1 MAMKKKP
8 QGKFAAGK
16 VEAPRKVTI
25 NGETHYLVYVTP
37 EEAKG
42 LKKAGGSGQ
51 AGPKGI
57 PAFPR
62 GSVSKDKVDKATG
75 AKSSGKSTG
84 GSNKSGGPTGGRGSE
99 KSTPAPRD
107 RDDRQPTPAPKSTPA
122 PAPRDRDDRQPTPA
136 PKSTPAPAPRNDGPS
151 AAEKAAAAA
160 KVKALADSKAEAEAK
175 AVADSKAKAIA
186 DKAKAKA
193 KAKADAEDLA
203 MAQAVLPKVGP
214 NPKMTTMPT
223 VEEKLIRS
231 IVDADIGSGVAE
243 EKIGTQATTTT
254 AVAPKPAPVVP
265 RALPTGE
272 IPFSEPT
279 KEEMDAFFA
288 RRANNGPADQLASIY
303 GPPGQVDPMYPG
315 ATPYQVGPQMAS
327 AMNQYGSRANNPQ
340 TVSEILMAQQSL
352 RSLTPPPPIQSMTK
366 IARLGTN
373 DAGLEGDET
382 QTAPVFTPNIL
393 DAQTDDDLG
402 LTSSPLAGTVVID
415 PKVVTDPKVD
425 TPKNTGVAS
434 VVTNTKVATGK
445 YKPTID
451 SKTGAVT
458 DRLGN
463 PVVTNARGYGYFDP
477 ITGLAVPPEKDEVN
491 GGGPGYGG
499 AAFASGGGAALDTNK
514 DNYISEAEIAAGKA
528 KGLALEQ
535 NAISKIGT
543 GLGVT
548 PLGSG
553 IDPTG
558 LAGFADPSFIR
569 KLGAP
574 AYVRP
579 DSSIAP
585 GQKLNKWWEADKN
598 ALGFAYG
605 TQDEIS
611 QRRADAVR
619 AAAVPS
625 GKRDSDR
632 NDNGPVAPTVPT
644 VTTPPTYTEN
654 ASSPFAPIPN
664 PNYNPADPMSLA
676 YFTNPSYEELLAYR
690 NSGTTPARPFAKGGI
705 ANLVKDGGNE
715 KTIISDAIR
724 AVEGKMSERDA
735 AISLA
740 KFVKAHGEPALRD
753 LVDKVSSG
761 EYADTRE
768 RFANGENGMVRGP
781 GNGSG
786 TDDKVP
792 ATIDGEQD
800 VLLADG
806 EMVLRKKTTDA
817 IEKAYPGLLD
827 RINAAEGDAPKVL
840 AKALDF
846 IEGRNRRG

>member
-1 MAMKKKP
+1 MATKKKP

-37 EEAKG
+37 DEAKG

-62 GSVSKDKVDKATG
+62 GSVSKDEVDKAKAKTASKPAPAKTVTNTG
-75 AKSSGKSTG
+75 S
-84 GSNKSGGPTGGRGSE
+84 RGSE
-99 KSTPAPRD
+99 KSTPAETVTNTGSRGSEKSTPAETVTNTGSRGSEKSTPAETVTNTGS
-107 RDDRQPTPAPKSTPA
+107 RGSEKSTPAETVTNTGSRGSEKKAAPKVVTPVVTPKVVTPAPK
-122 PAPRDRDDRQPTPA
+122 
-136 PKSTPAPAPRNDGPS
+136 
-151 AAEKAAAAA
+151 
-160 KVKALADSKAEAEAK
+160 
-175 AVADSKAKAIA
+175 
-186 DKAKAKA
+186 
-193 KAKADAEDLA
+193 
-203 MAQAVLPKVGP
+203 
-214 NPKMTTMPT
+214 
-223 VEEKLIRS
+223 
-231 IVDADIGSGVAE
+231 
-243 EKIGTQATTTT
+243 
-254 AVAPKPAPVVP
+254 
-265 RALPTGE
+265 
-272 IPFSEPT
+272 
-279 KEEMDAFFA
+279 
-288 RRANNGPADQLASIY
+288 
-303 GPPGQVDPMYPG
+303 
-315 ATPYQVGPQMAS
+315 
-327 AMNQYGSRANNPQ
+327 
-340 TVSEILMAQQSL
+340 
-352 RSLTPPPPIQSMTK
+352 
-366 IARLGTN
+366 
-373 DAGLEGDET
+373 
-382 QTAPVFTPNIL
+382 
-393 DAQTDDDLG
+393 
-402 LTSSPLAGTVVID
+402 VVID
-415 PKVVTDPKVD
+415 PKVVTPPVV
-425 TPKNTGVAS
+425 TPPVVTDVGVAS
-434 VVTNTKVATGK
+434 VVAPTVAPPVATGK
-445 YKPTID
+445 YQPTID
-451 SKTGAVT
+451 PKTGAVT

-463 PVVTNARGYGYFDP
+463 PVVTNAKGYGYFDP
-477 ITGLAVPPEKDEVN
+477 ITGLAVTPWTDSIN

-499 AAFASGGGAALDTNK
+499 AALGSGGGAALDTNK

-528 KGLALEQ
+528 KGLELEQ
-535 NAISKIGT
+535 NAWSKFGT
-543 GLGVT
+543 GLGIT

-558 LAGFADPSFIR
+558 IAGFADSGILGFAR

-574 AYVRP
+574 GYVRP

-585 GQKLNKWWEADKN
+585 GQELNKWWEADKN

-619 AAAVPS
+619 AAAAAAAIPE
-625 GKRDSDR
+625 RNSD

-644 VTTPPTYTEN
+644 VTTPPNYTAN
-654 ASSPFAPIPN
+654 AQQAFMPIPN
-664 PNYNPADPMSLA
+664 PDYNPADPMSLA
-676 YFTNPSYEELLAYR
+676 YLTNPSYEELLAYR
-690 NSGTTPARPFAKGGI
+690 NSGPTLGMLTGFTRQFAKGGI

>member
-1 MAMKKKP
+1 MATKKKP

-37 EEAKG
+37 DEAKG

-75 AKSSGKSTG
+75 AKSAPAKSTTKTVPNT
-84 GSNKSGGPTGGRGSE
+84 GSRQPTPAP
-99 KSTPAPRD
+99 KSTPAPAPKD

-136 PKSTPAPAPRNDGPS
+136 PKSTPAPAPRNDGPT

-160 KVKALADSKAEAEAK
+160 KVKALAD
-175 AVADSKAKAIA
+175 KAIRDQIESDRA
-186 DKAKAKA
+186 AQLARDQKQL
-193 KAKADAEDLA
+193 AEDKLNAEKSIAA
-203 MAQAVLPKVGP
+203 MARLEG
-214 NPKMTTMPT
+214 
-223 VEEKLIRS
+223 
-231 IVDADIGSGVAE
+231 
-243 EKIGTQATTTT
+243 
-254 AVAPKPAPVVP
+254 KPV
-265 RALPTGE
+265 
-272 IPFSEPT
+272 
-279 KEEMDAFFA
+279 
-288 RRANNGPADQLASIY
+288 Y
-303 GPPGQVDPMYPG
+303 
-315 ATPYQVGPQMAS
+315 
-327 AMNQYGSRANNPQ
+327 
-340 TVSEILMAQQSL
+340 
-352 RSLTPPPPIQSMTK
+352 
-366 IARLGTN
+366 
-373 DAGLEGDET
+373 AGLDTRTDET
-382 QTAPVFTPNIL
+382 PTAPVFTPNIM

-402 LTSSPLAGTVVID
+402 LTSSPLAGTAATTATTATAATPVTPVAPGVTASGVASVVN
-415 PKVVTDPKVD
+415 PPVVTDPKV
-425 TPKNTGVAS
+425 
-434 VVTNTKVATGK
+434 ATGN

-451 SKTGAVT
+451 PKTGAVT

-463 PVVTNARGYGYFDP
+463 PVVTNAKGYGYFDP
-477 ITGLAVPPEKDEVN
+477 ITGLAVTPWTDSIN

-499 AAFASGGGAALDTNK
+499 AALGSGGGAALDTNK

-528 KGLALEQ
+528 KGLELEQ
-535 NAISKIGT
+535 NGWSKFGT
-543 GLGVT
+543 GLGIT

-558 LAGFADPSFIR
+558 IAGFADSGILGFAR

-574 AYVRP
+574 GYVRP

-585 GQKLNKWWEADKN
+585 GQELNKWWEADKN

-619 AAAVPS
+619 AAAVPE
-625 GKRDSDR
+625 RNSD

-644 VTTPPTYTEN
+644 VTTPPNYTAN
-654 ASSPFAPIPN
+654 AQQAFMPIPN
-664 PNYNPADPMSLA
+664 PDYNPADPMSLA
-676 YFTNPSYEELLAYR
+676 YLTNPSYEELLAYR
-690 NSGTTPARPFAKGGI
+690 NSGPTLGMLTGFTRQFAKGGI

>member
-62 GSVSKDKVDKATG
+62 GSVSKDEVDKAKAKTSTKSAP
-75 AKSSGKSTG
+75 AKSTTKTVTNTG
-84 GSNKSGGPTGGRGSE
+84 SRGSE
-99 KSTPAPRD
+99 KSTPAPKD

-122 PAPRDRDDRQPTPA
+122 PAPKDRDDRQPTPA
-136 PKSTPAPAPRNDGPS
+136 PNDNDSGPT

-160 KVKALADSKAEAEAK
+160 KVQALAD
-175 AVADSKAKAIA
+175 KAIRDQIESDRA
-186 DKAKAKA
+186 AQLARDQKQL
-193 KAKADAEDLA
+193 AEDKLNAEKSRAA
-203 MAQAVLPKVGP
+203 MARLEG
-214 NPKMTTMPT
+214 
-223 VEEKLIRS
+223 
-231 IVDADIGSGVAE
+231 
-243 EKIGTQATTTT
+243 
-254 AVAPKPAPVVP
+254 KPV
-265 RALPTGE
+265 
-272 IPFSEPT
+272 
-279 KEEMDAFFA
+279 
-288 RRANNGPADQLASIY
+288 Y
-303 GPPGQVDPMYPG
+303 
-315 ATPYQVGPQMAS
+315 
-327 AMNQYGSRANNPQ
+327 
-340 TVSEILMAQQSL
+340 
-352 RSLTPPPPIQSMTK
+352 
-366 IARLGTN
+366 
-373 DAGLEGDET
+373 AGLDTRTDET
-382 QTAPVFTPNIL
+382 PTAPVFTPNIM

-402 LTSSPLAGTVVID
+402 LTSSPLAGTAATTATTATTATPVTPVA
-415 PKVVTDPKVD
+415 PKD
-425 TPKNTGVAS
+425 TGVAA
-434 VVTNTKVATGK
+434 VKKNVLF
-445 YKPTID
+445 KPTID
-451 SKTGAVT
+451 PKTGAVT

-477 ITGLAVPPEKDEVN
+477 ITGLAVTPGTDEIN

-528 KGLALEQ
+528 KGLELEQ
-535 NAISKIGT
+535 NAWSKFGT
-543 GLGVT
+543 GLGIT

-558 LAGFADPSFIR
+558 LAGAVDSGILGFAR
-569 KLGAP
+569 KLGRP
-574 AYVRP
+574 GYTRP

-585 GQKLNKWWEADKN
+585 GQELNKWWEADKN

-619 AAAVPS
+619 AAAAAAAVPE
-625 GKRDSDR
+625 RNSD

-676 YFTNPSYEELLAYR
+676 YLTNPSYEELLAYR
-690 NSGTTPARPFAKGGI
+690 NSGTVPARPFAKGGI

>member
-75 AKSSGKSTG
+75 AKSSDKSTG

-122 PAPRDRDDRQPTPA
+122 PAPRDRDDRQPAPA
-136 PKSTPAPAPRNDGPS
+136 PKSTPKPAPKERNDRQPVVRPDPAPPASNPLTRFILAPGITDGPS

-175 AVADSKAKAIA
+175 AVADSKAKAAA
-186 DKAKAKA
+186 D

-214 NPKMTTMPT
+214 NPNMTTIKDAADARAK
-223 VEEKLIRS
+223 ELADKAIRDQIES
-231 IVDADIGSGVAE
+231 D
-243 EKIGTQATTTT
+243 
-254 AVAPKPAPVVP
+254 
-265 RALPTGE
+265 RA
-272 IPFSEPT
+272 
-279 KEEMDAFFA
+279 A
-288 RRANNGPADQLASIY
+288 QLARDQKLLSEKNADRLAALD
-303 GPPGQVDPMYPG
+303 V
-315 ATPYQVGPQMAS
+315 
-327 AMNQYGSRANNPQ
+327 NP
-340 TVSEILMAQQSL
+340 VY
-352 RSLTPPPPIQSMTK
+352 
-366 IARLGTN
+366 ARLETIT
-373 DAGLEGDET
+373 DET

-402 LTSSPLAGTVVID
+402 LTSSPLAGTAA
-415 PKVVTDPKVD
+415 PAAPVVT
-425 TPKNTGVAS
+425 NTVVAPP
-434 VVTNTKVATGK
+434 VTNTKVATGN
-445 YKPTID
+445 YQPTVD
-451 SKTGAVT
+451 PKTGEVT

-463 PVVTNARGYGYFDP
+463 PVVTNAKGYGYFDP
-477 ITGLAVPPEKDEVN
+477 ITGLAVTPWTDSIN

-499 AAFASGGGAALDTNK
+499 AAFGSGGGGALDTNK

-558 LAGFADPSFIR
+558 IAGFADPSFIR

-585 GQKLNKWWEADKN
+585 GQELNKWWEADKN
-598 ALGFAYG
+598 ALGFAYS

-619 AAAVPS
+619 AAAAAVP
-625 GKRDSDR
+625 KRDSDR

-676 YFTNPSYEELLAYR
+676 YLTNPSYEELLAYR

-724 AVEGKMSERDA
+724 AVEGKMSERDS

>member
-1 MAMKKKP
+1 LLRLSVVTNTDYNFNILRNQLVTP
-8 QGKFAAGK
+8 DPK
-16 VEAPRKVTI
+16 VVTNTVVADPKVT
-25 NGETHYLVYVTP
+25 
-37 EEAKG
+37 
-42 LKKAGGSGQ
+42 
-51 AGPKGI
+51 
-57 PAFPR
+57 
-62 GSVSKDKVDKATG
+62 
-75 AKSSGKSTG
+75 
-84 GSNKSGGPTGGRGSE
+84 
-99 KSTPAPRD
+99 
-107 RDDRQPTPAPKSTPA
+107 
-122 PAPRDRDDRQPTPA
+122 
-136 PKSTPAPAPRNDGPS
+136 
-151 AAEKAAAAA
+151 
-160 KVKALADSKAEAEAK
+160 
-175 AVADSKAKAIA
+175 
-186 DKAKAKA
+186 
-193 KAKADAEDLA
+193 
-203 MAQAVLPKVGP
+203 
-214 NPKMTTMPT
+214 
-223 VEEKLIRS
+223 
-231 IVDADIGSGVAE
+231 
-243 EKIGTQATTTT
+243 
-254 AVAPKPAPVVP
+254 
-265 RALPTGE
+265 
-272 IPFSEPT
+272 
-279 KEEMDAFFA
+279 
-288 RRANNGPADQLASIY
+288 
-303 GPPGQVDPMYPG
+303 
-315 ATPYQVGPQMAS
+315 
-327 AMNQYGSRANNPQ
+327 
-340 TVSEILMAQQSL
+340 
-352 RSLTPPPPIQSMTK
+352 
-366 IARLGTN
+366 
-373 DAGLEGDET
+373 
-382 QTAPVFTPNIL
+382 
-393 DAQTDDDLG
+393 
-402 LTSSPLAGTVVID
+402 D
-415 PKVVTDPKVD
+415 PKVVTDPKKD
-425 TPKNTGVAS
+425 TGVAA
-434 VVTNTKVATGK
+434 VKTNVPFKGTMKDGVL
-445 YKPTID
+445 
-451 SKTGAVT
+451 V

-463 PVVTNARGYGYFDP
+463 PVVTNKKGYGYLDP
-477 ITGLAVPPEKDEVN
+477 LTGLAVTPWTDSIN

-499 AAFASGGGAALDTNK
+499 AAFGSGGGAALDTNK

-558 LAGFADPSFIR
+558 IAGLADPSFIR
-569 KLGAP
+569 KLGTP
-574 AYVRP
+574 AYTRP

-585 GQKLNKWWEADKN
+585 GQELNKWWEADKN

-619 AAAVPS
+619 AAAAAAAVPE
-625 GKRDSDR
+625 RNSD
-632 NDNGPVAPTVPT
+632 NDNGPVAPTVPI
-644 VTTPPTYTEN
+644 VTTPPNYTAN
-654 ASSPFAPIPN
+654 AQQAFAPIPN
-664 PNYNPADPMSLA
+664 PNYNPADPMSMA
-676 YFTNPSYEELLAYR
+676 YLTNPSYEELLAYR
-690 NSGTTPARPFAKGGI
+690 NSGTVPARPFAKGGI

>member
-122 PAPRDRDDRQPTPA
+122 PAPKDRDDRQPTPA
-136 PKSTPAPAPRNDGPS
+136 PKATQKPATRGIVVPALPPF
-151 AAEKAAAAA
+151 EKDNKIPAYTQFILDKEIA
-160 KVKALADSKAEAEAK
+160 KDAD
-175 AVADSKAKAIA
+175 
-186 DKAKAKA
+186 AKAKA
-193 KAKADAEDLA
+193 EALPFSTLRVAPRAAAEDLA

-223 VEEKLIRS
+223 V
-231 IVDADIGSGVAE
+231 VDADIDSGVAE
-243 EKIGTQATTTT
+243 EKIGTQATTAT
-254 AVAPKPAPVVP
+254 AVAPKPAQLTREPAPFTPPVV
-265 RALPTGE
+265 A
-272 IPFSEPT
+272 
-279 KEEMDAFFA
+279 
-288 RRANNGPADQLASIY
+288 
-303 GPPGQVDPMYPG
+303 
-315 ATPYQVGPQMAS
+315 
-327 AMNQYGSRANNPQ
+327 
-340 TVSEILMAQQSL
+340 
-352 RSLTPPPPIQSMTK
+352 
-366 IARLGTN
+366 
-373 DAGLEGDET
+373 
-382 QTAPVFTPNIL
+382 
-393 DAQTDDDLG
+393 
-402 LTSSPLAGTVVID
+402 D
-415 PKVVTDPKVD
+415 PKVVTPKD
-425 TPKNTGVAS
+425 TGVAS
-434 VVTNTKVATGK
+434 VVTNTKVATDR

-451 SKTGAVT
+451 PETGAVT

-477 ITGLAVPPEKDEVN
+477 ITGLAVTPGKDERN

-528 KGLALEQ
+528 KGLELEQ
-535 NAISKIGT
+535 NAWSKFGT
-543 GLGVT
+543 GLGIT

-558 LAGFADPSFIR
+558 LAKAFDSGILGFAR
-569 KLGAP
+569 KLGRP
-574 AYVRP
+574 GYTRP

-585 GQKLNKWWEADKN
+585 GQKLNKYWEADKN
-598 ALGFAYG
+598 ALGFAYR
-605 TQDEIS
+605 TQDQVS
-611 QRRADAVR
+611 QRAADAVR
-619 AAAVPS
+619 AAEILERTRSQQQEGDNV
-625 GKRDSDR
+625 
-632 NDNGPVAPTVPT
+632 NGPVAPTVPI

-654 ASSPFAPIPN
+654 AQQAFAPIPN
-664 PNYNPADPMSLA
+664 PDYNPADPMSLA
-676 YFTNPSYEELLAYR
+676 YLTNPSYEQLLAYR
-690 NSGTTPARPFAKGGI
+690 NSGPTLGMLTGFTRQFAKGGI

-715 KTIISDAIR
+715 KTIISDAIM

>member
-16 VEAPRKVTI
+16 VEAPRKITVR
-25 NGETHYLVYVTP
+25 GETHYLVYVTP

-42 LKKAGGSGQ
+42 LKKAGGTGE

-62 GSVSKDKVDKATG
+62 GSVSKEKVDKAKAKTSTKSTP
-75 AKSSGKSTG
+75 AKSTTKTVTNTG
-84 GSNKSGGPTGGRGSE
+84 SRGSE
-99 KSTPAPRD
+99 KKAAPAPKD
-107 RDDRQPTPAPKSTPA
+107 RDDRQPTPT
-122 PAPRDRDDRQPTPA
+122 PTPTPT
-136 PKSTPAPAPRNDGPS
+136 PKPATRSIVVPDSSNNDNGPTAAEK

-160 KVKALADSKAEAEAK
+160 KVQALADSKAEAEAQ
-175 AVADSKAKAIA
+175 ALADSKAKAIA
-186 DKAKAKA
+186 DKAKA

-231 IVDADIGSGVAE
+231 RVDADIGSGVAE
-243 EKIGTQATTTT
+243 EKIGTQATTAT
-254 AVAPKPAPVVP
+254 AVAPVV
-265 RALPTGE
+265 A
-272 IPFSEPT
+272 
-279 KEEMDAFFA
+279 
-288 RRANNGPADQLASIY
+288 
-303 GPPGQVDPMYPG
+303 
-315 ATPYQVGPQMAS
+315 
-327 AMNQYGSRANNPQ
+327 
-340 TVSEILMAQQSL
+340 
-352 RSLTPPPPIQSMTK
+352 
-366 IARLGTN
+366 
-373 DAGLEGDET
+373 
-382 QTAPVFTPNIL
+382 
-393 DAQTDDDLG
+393 
-402 LTSSPLAGTVVID
+402 D
-415 PKVVTDPKVD
+415 PKVVTTPVADPKVVTTPVAD
-425 TPKNTGVAS
+425 PKVVTPKDTGVAA
-434 VVTNTKVATGK
+434 V
-445 YKPTID
+445 
-451 SKTGAVT
+451 KTEVPFKGTMKDGVLV

-463 PVVTNARGYGYFDP
+463 PVVTNKKGYGYLDP
-477 ITGLAVPPEKDEVN
+477 LTGLAVTPWTDSIN

-499 AAFASGGGAALDTNK
+499 AAFGSGGGAALDTNK

-528 KGLALEQ
+528 KGLELEQ

-558 LAGFADPSFIR
+558 IAGFADSGILGFAR
-569 KLGAP
+569 KLGTP
-574 AYVRP
+574 AYTRP

-585 GQKLNKWWEADKN
+585 GQELNKWWEADKN

-611 QRRADAVR
+611 QRRAKAKEDAAF
-619 AAAVPS
+619 AAANS
-625 GKRDSDR
+625 QNNDND
-632 NDNGPVAPTVPT
+632 NDNGPVAPTVPI
-644 VTTPPTYTEN
+644 VTTPPNYTAN
-654 ASSPFAPIPN
+654 AQQAFAPIPN

-676 YFTNPSYEELLAYR
+676 YLTNPSYEELLAYR

-724 AVEGKMSERDA
+724 AVEGKMSERDS

>member
-62 GSVSKDKVDKATG
+62 GSVSKDEVDKAKAKTSTKSAP
-75 AKSSGKSTG
+75 AKSTTKTVTNTG
-84 GSNKSGGPTGGRGSE
+84 SRGSE
-99 KSTPAPRD
+99 KSTPAPKD
-107 RDDRQPTPAPKSTPA
+107 RDDRQPTPAPKSTPTPK
-122 PAPRDRDDRQPTPA
+122 PATRGIVVPDSNDNDSGPT
-136 PKSTPAPAPRNDGPS
+136 

-160 KVKALADSKAEAEAK
+160 KVQALAD
-175 AVADSKAKAIA
+175 KAIRDQIESDRA
-186 DKAKAKA
+186 AQLARDQKQL
-193 KAKADAEDLA
+193 AEDKLNAEKSRAA
-203 MAQAVLPKVGP
+203 MARLEG
-214 NPKMTTMPT
+214 
-223 VEEKLIRS
+223 
-231 IVDADIGSGVAE
+231 
-243 EKIGTQATTTT
+243 
-254 AVAPKPAPVVP
+254 KPV
-265 RALPTGE
+265 
-272 IPFSEPT
+272 
-279 KEEMDAFFA
+279 
-288 RRANNGPADQLASIY
+288 Y
-303 GPPGQVDPMYPG
+303 
-315 ATPYQVGPQMAS
+315 
-327 AMNQYGSRANNPQ
+327 
-340 TVSEILMAQQSL
+340 
-352 RSLTPPPPIQSMTK
+352 
-366 IARLGTN
+366 
-373 DAGLEGDET
+373 AGLDTRTDET
-382 QTAPVFTPNIL
+382 PTAPVFTPNIM

-402 LTSSPLAGTVVID
+402 LTSSPLAGTAATTATTATTATPVTPVA
-415 PKVVTDPKVD
+415 PKD
-425 TPKNTGVAS
+425 TGVAA
-434 VVTNTKVATGK
+434 VKKNVLF
-445 YKPTID
+445 KPTID
-451 SKTGAVT
+451 PKTGAVT

-463 PVVTNARGYGYFDP
+463 PVVTNAKGYGYFDP
-477 ITGLAVPPEKDEVN
+477 ITGLAVTPWTDSIN

-499 AAFASGGGAALDTNK
+499 AALGSGGGAALDTNK

-528 KGLALEQ
+528 KGLELEQ
-535 NAISKIGT
+535 NAWSKFGT
-543 GLGVT
+543 GLGIT

-558 LAGFADPSFIR
+558 LAGAVDSGIVGFAR

-574 AYVRP
+574 GYVRP
-579 DSSIAP
+579 PSSIAP
-585 GQKLNKWWEADKN
+585 GQELNKWWEADKN

-619 AAAVPS
+619 AAAAAAAVS
-625 GKRDSDR
+625 ERNSD

-676 YFTNPSYEELLAYR
+676 YLTNPSYEELLAYR
-690 NSGTTPARPFAKGGI
+690 NSGTVPARPFAKGGI

-724 AVEGKMSERDA
+724 AVEGKMSERDS

>member
-99 KSTPAPRD
+99 KKAAPAPKD
-107 RDDRQPTPAPKSTPA
+107 RDDRQPTPAPRPTPA
-122 PAPRDRDDRQPTPA
+122 PAPRDRDDRPPVTRPA
-136 PKSTPAPAPRNDGPS
+136 PPPPPRDDGPS
-151 AAEKAAAAA
+151 AAEKA
-160 KVKALADSKAEAEAK
+160 L
-175 AVADSKAKAIA
+175 ADSKAKALA
-186 DKAKAKA
+186 DKAIRDQIESDRAAQLARDQKQL
-193 KAKADAEDLA
+193 AEDKLNAEKSKEA
-203 MAQAVLPKVGP
+203 MARLEG
-214 NPKMTTMPT
+214 
-223 VEEKLIRS
+223 
-231 IVDADIGSGVAE
+231 
-243 EKIGTQATTTT
+243 
-254 AVAPKPAPVVP
+254 KPV
-265 RALPTGE
+265 
-272 IPFSEPT
+272 
-279 KEEMDAFFA
+279 
-288 RRANNGPADQLASIY
+288 Y
-303 GPPGQVDPMYPG
+303 
-315 ATPYQVGPQMAS
+315 
-327 AMNQYGSRANNPQ
+327 
-340 TVSEILMAQQSL
+340 
-352 RSLTPPPPIQSMTK
+352 
-366 IARLGTN
+366 
-373 DAGLEGDET
+373 AGLDTRTDET

-402 LTSSPLAGTVVID
+402 LTSLPLAGTAATAVTPVD
-415 PKVVTDPKVD
+415 PVATNTAVTTGGVTSVAKPVDDTKVVTDG
-425 TPKNTGVAS
+425 GVAS
-434 VVTNTKVATGK
+434 VVAPPVTNTKVATGN

-451 SKTGAVT
+451 PVTGAVT

-463 PVVTNARGYGYFDP
+463 PVVTNAKGYGYFDP
-477 ITGLAVPPEKDEVN
+477 ITGLAVTPWTDSIN

-499 AAFASGGGAALDTNK
+499 AAFGSGGGAALDTNK

-558 LAGFADPSFIR
+558 IAGLADPSFIR
-569 KLGAP
+569 KLGTP
-574 AYVRP
+574 AYTRP

-585 GQKLNKWWEADKN
+585 GQELNKWWEADKN

-619 AAAVPS
+619 AAAAAAAVPE
-625 GKRDSDR
+625 RNSD
-632 NDNGPVAPTVPT
+632 NDNGPVAPTVPI
-644 VTTPPTYTEN
+644 VTTPPNYTAN
-654 ASSPFAPIPN
+654 AQQAFAPIPN
-664 PNYNPADPMSLA
+664 PNYNPADPMSMA
-676 YFTNPSYEELLAYR
+676 YLTNPSYEELLAYR
-690 NSGTTPARPFAKGGI
+690 NSGTVPARPFAKGGI

>member
-1 MAMKKKP
+1 MAMKKRP
-8 QGKFAAGK
+8 QGKFVAGK
-16 VEAPRKVTI
+16 VEAPRKITI
-25 NGETHYLVYVTP
+25 RGETHYLVYVTP
-37 EEAKG
+37 EEAKD
-42 LKKAGGSGQ
+42 LKKAGGSGE

-57 PAFPR
+57 PAFRKGGGRSDR
-62 GSVSKDKVDKATG
+62 GRSSSKDKVDKATDKDKVDKATD
-75 AKSSGKSTG
+75 AKSSDKSTG

-107 RDDRQPTPAPKSTPA
+107 RDDRQPTPAPKSTPKPAPGDRDDRQPA
-122 PAPRDRDDRQPTPA
+122 PAPKSTPKPAPGDRDDRQPTP
-136 PKSTPAPAPRNDGPS
+136 TP
-151 AAEKAAAAA
+151 
-160 KVKALADSKAEAEAK
+160 
-175 AVADSKAKAIA
+175 
-186 DKAKAKA
+186 
-193 KAKADAEDLA
+193 
-203 MAQAVLPKVGP
+203 
-214 NPKMTTMPT
+214 T
-223 VEEKLIRS
+223 
-231 IVDADIGSGVAE
+231 
-243 EKIGTQATTTT
+243 
-254 AVAPKPAPVVP
+254 PKPAPVVP
-265 RALPTGE
+265 
-272 IPFSEPT
+272 S
-279 KEEMDAFFA
+279 
-288 RRANNGPADQLASIY
+288 
-303 GPPGQVDPMYPG
+303 GQTQ
-315 ATPYQVGPQMAS
+315 AQS
-327 AMNQYGSRANNPQ
+327 AMNQYGSRANDPQ

-352 RSLTPPPPIQSMTK
+352 RSLTPPPPIQSMTQ
-366 IARLGTN
+366 IAELGPAIPGAVTT
-373 DAGLEGDET
+373 DAGQQPYSISSLAKTQPPLSDLEFDEDYQDAKSQLEAAGYVVDENSIVST
-382 QTAPVFTPNIL
+382 TTGKSVGPLSEVVNFGRANPGSGGPAGFATAAP
-393 DAQTDDDLG
+393 
-402 LTSSPLAGTVVID
+402 GTVVA
-415 PKVVTDPKVD
+415 PKVTDPKKD
-425 TPKNTGVAS
+425 TGVA
-434 VVTNTKVATGK
+434 
-445 YKPTID
+445 
-451 SKTGAVT
+451 AVKKDVPFKGT
-458 DRLGN
+458 MEDGVLLDRLGN
-463 PVVTNARGYGYFDP
+463 PVVTNAKGYGYLDP
-477 ITGLAVPPEKDEVN
+477 LTGLAVTPWTDSIN

-499 AAFASGGGAALDTNK
+499 AALGSGGGAALDTNK

-528 KGLALEQ
+528 KGLELEQ
-535 NAISKIGT
+535 NGWSKFGT
-543 GLGVT
+543 GLGIT

-558 LAGFADPSFIR
+558 LAGAVDSGILGFAR

-579 DSSIAP
+579 DSSIAS

>member
-1 MAMKKKP
+1 MSSLAAPTSPLSDLEFDEDYQDAKS
-8 QGKFAAGK
+8 QLEAAGY
-16 VEAPRKVTI
+16 VVDE
-25 NGETHYLVYVTP
+25 NGIVRTTTGE
-37 EEAKG
+37 
-42 LKKAGGSGQ
+42 SI
-51 AGPKGI
+51 GPLSEVVNFGRAN
-57 PAFPR
+57 P
-62 GSVSKDKVDKATG
+62 
-75 AKSSGKSTG
+75 SSGG
-84 GSNKSGGPTGGRGSE
+84 
-99 KSTPAPRD
+99 
-107 RDDRQPTPAPKSTPA
+107 
-122 PAPRDRDDRQPTPA
+122 
-136 PKSTPAPAPRNDGPS
+136 
-151 AAEKAAAAA
+151 AAGVAAAAPGTVVA
-160 KVKALADSKAEAEAK
+160 KLD
-175 AVADSKAKAIA
+175 VA
-186 DKAKAKA
+186 
-193 KAKADAEDLA
+193 
-203 MAQAVLPKVGP
+203 PG
-214 NPKMTTMPT
+214 T
-223 VEEKLIRS
+223 V
-231 IVDADIGSGVAE
+231 A
-243 EKIGTQATTTT
+243 AT
-254 AVAPKPAPVVP
+254 AAPVVAPK
-265 RALPTGE
+265 
-272 IPFSEPT
+272 
-279 KEEMDAFFA
+279 D
-288 RRANNGPADQLASIY
+288 
-303 GPPGQVDPMYPG
+303 
-315 ATPYQVGPQMAS
+315 
-327 AMNQYGSRANNPQ
+327 
-340 TVSEILMAQQSL
+340 
-352 RSLTPPPPIQSMTK
+352 
-366 IARLGTN
+366 
-373 DAGLEGDET
+373 
-382 QTAPVFTPNIL
+382 
-393 DAQTDDDLG
+393 
-402 LTSSPLAGTVVID
+402 
-415 PKVVTDPKVD
+415 
-425 TPKNTGVAS
+425 TGVAA
-434 VVTNTKVATGK
+434 VKKNVLF
-445 YKPTID
+445 KPTID

-477 ITGLAVPPEKDEVN
+477 ITGLAVTPGKDEIN

-528 KGLALEQ
+528 KGLELEQ
-535 NAISKIGT
+535 NAWSKFGT
-543 GLGVT
+543 GLGIT

-558 LAGFADPSFIR
+558 LAGAVDSGILGFAR
-569 KLGAP
+569 KLGRP
-574 AYVRP
+574 GYTRP

-605 TQDEIS
+605 TQDKVS
-611 QRRADAVR
+611 QRAADAVR
-619 AAAVPS
+619 AAAVPE
-625 GKRDSDR
+625 RNSD

-644 VTTPPTYTEN
+644 VTTPPNYTAN
-654 ASSPFAPIPN
+654 AQQAFAPIPN
-664 PNYNPADPMSLA
+664 PNYNPADPMSMA
-676 YFTNPSYEELLAYR
+676 YLTNPSYEELLAYR
-690 NSGTTPARPFAKGGI
+690 NSGTVPARPFAKGGI

>member
-1 MAMKKKP
+1 MAMKKRP
-8 QGKFAAGK
+8 QGKFVAGK
-16 VEAPRKVTI
+16 VEAPRKITI
-25 NGETHYLVYVTP
+25 RGETHYLVYVTP
-37 EEAKG
+37 EEAKD
-42 LKKAGGSGQ
+42 LKKAGGSGE

-57 PAFPR
+57 PAFRKGGGRSDR
-62 GSVSKDKVDKATG
+62 GRSSSKDKVDKATG

-107 RDDRQPTPAPKSTPA
+107 RDDRQPTPAPKPTPA
-122 PAPRDRDDRQPTPA
+122 PAPKERNDRQPAPA

-151 AAEKAAAAA
+151 AAEKA
-160 KVKALADSKAEAEAK
+160 L
-175 AVADSKAKAIA
+175 ADSKAKALA
-186 DKAKAKA
+186 DKAIRDQIESDRAAQLARDQKQL
-193 KAKADAEDLA
+193 AEDKLNAEKSKEA
-203 MAQAVLPKVGP
+203 MARLEG
-214 NPKMTTMPT
+214 
-223 VEEKLIRS
+223 
-231 IVDADIGSGVAE
+231 
-243 EKIGTQATTTT
+243 
-254 AVAPKPAPVVP
+254 KPV
-265 RALPTGE
+265 
-272 IPFSEPT
+272 
-279 KEEMDAFFA
+279 
-288 RRANNGPADQLASIY
+288 Y
-303 GPPGQVDPMYPG
+303 
-315 ATPYQVGPQMAS
+315 
-327 AMNQYGSRANNPQ
+327 
-340 TVSEILMAQQSL
+340 
-352 RSLTPPPPIQSMTK
+352 
-366 IARLGTN
+366 
-373 DAGLEGDET
+373 AGLDTRTDET

-402 LTSSPLAGTVVID
+402 LTSLPLAVTAGTA
-415 PKVVTDPKVD
+415 VTPVAPNPAQLTREPAPFTPPPPVAATNTVVD
-425 TPKNTGVAS
+425 TPGGIPSVAEP
-434 VVTNTKVATGK
+434 VDNTKVATGN

-463 PVVTNARGYGYFDP
+463 PVVTNAKGYGYFDP
-477 ITGLAVPPEKDEVN
+477 ITGLAVTPAKDQIN

-528 KGLALEQ
+528 KGLELEQ
-535 NAISKIGT
+535 NGWSKFGT
-543 GLGVT
+543 GLGIT

-558 LAGFADPSFIR
+558 LAGAVDSGILGFAR
-569 KLGAP
+569 KLGRP
-574 AYVRP
+574 GYTRP

-598 ALGFAYG
+598 ALGYAYG
-605 TQDEIS
+605 TQDQVS
-611 QRRADAVR
+611 QRAADAVR
-619 AAAVPS
+619 AAAIPE
-625 GKRDSDR
+625 RNSDR
-632 NDNGPVAPTVPT
+632 DDNGPVAPTVPI

-654 ASSPFAPIPN
+654 AQQAFAPIPN
-664 PNYNPADPMSLA
+664 PDYNPADPMSLA
-676 YFTNPSYEELLAYR
+676 YLTNPSYEELLAYR
-690 NSGTTPARPFAKGGI
+690 NSGPTLGMLTGFTRQFAKGGI

-827 RINAAEGDAPKVL
+827 KINAAEGDAPKVL

-846 IEGRNRRG
+846 IEERNRRG

>member
-1 MAMKKKP
+1 MATKKKP

-37 EEAKG
+37 DEAKG

-75 AKSSGKSTG
+75 AKSSGKST
-84 GSNKSGGPTGGRGSE
+84 
-99 KSTPAPRD
+99 PAPKD

-122 PAPRDRDDRQPTPA
+122 PAPKDRDDRQPTPA
-136 PKSTPAPAPRNDGPS
+136 PKSTPAPAPKDRDDRQPAPAPKSTPAPAPRNDGPT

-160 KVKALADSKAEAEAK
+160 KVKALAD
-175 AVADSKAKAIA
+175 KAIRDQIESDRA
-186 DKAKAKA
+186 AQLARDQKQL
-193 KAKADAEDLA
+193 AEDKLNAEKSRAA
-203 MAQAVLPKVGP
+203 MARLEG
-214 NPKMTTMPT
+214 
-223 VEEKLIRS
+223 
-231 IVDADIGSGVAE
+231 
-243 EKIGTQATTTT
+243 
-254 AVAPKPAPVVP
+254 KPV
-265 RALPTGE
+265 
-272 IPFSEPT
+272 
-279 KEEMDAFFA
+279 
-288 RRANNGPADQLASIY
+288 Y
-303 GPPGQVDPMYPG
+303 
-315 ATPYQVGPQMAS
+315 
-327 AMNQYGSRANNPQ
+327 
-340 TVSEILMAQQSL
+340 
-352 RSLTPPPPIQSMTK
+352 
-366 IARLGTN
+366 
-373 DAGLEGDET
+373 AGLDTRTDET
-382 QTAPVFTPNIL
+382 PTAPVFTPNIM

-402 LTSSPLAGTVVID
+402 LTSSPLAGTAATTATTATAAT
-415 PKVVTDPKVD
+415 PVTPVAPGV
-425 TPKNTGVAS
+425 TAGGVAS
-434 VVTNTKVATGK
+434 VVNPPVATGN

-451 SKTGAVT
+451 PKTGAVT

-463 PVVTNARGYGYFDP
+463 PVVTNAKGYGYFDP
-477 ITGLAVPPEKDEVN
+477 ITGLAVTPWTDSIN

-499 AAFASGGGAALDTNK
+499 AALGSGGGAALDTNK

-528 KGLALEQ
+528 KGLELEQ
-535 NAISKIGT
+535 NAWSKFGT
-543 GLGVT
+543 GLGIT

-558 LAGFADPSFIR
+558 IAGFADSGILGFAR

-574 AYVRP
+574 GYVRP

-585 GQKLNKWWEADKN
+585 GQELNKWWEADKN

-619 AAAVPS
+619 AAAAAAAVPE
-625 GKRDSDR
+625 RNSD
-632 NDNGPVAPTVPT
+632 NDNGPVAPTVPI
-644 VTTPPTYTEN
+644 VTTPPNYTAN
-654 ASSPFAPIPN
+654 AQQAFAPIPN
-664 PNYNPADPMSLA
+664 PNYNPADPMSMA
-676 YFTNPSYEELLAYR
+676 YLTNPSYEELLAYR
-690 NSGTTPARPFAKGGI
+690 NSGTVPARPFAKGGI

>member
-1 MAMKKKP
+1 MAMKKRP
-8 QGKFAAGK
+8 QGKFVAGK
-16 VEAPRKVTI
+16 VEAPRKITI
-25 NGETHYLVYVTP
+25 RGETHYLVYVTP
-37 EEAKG
+37 EEAKD
-42 LKKAGGSGQ
+42 LKKAGGSGE

-57 PAFPR
+57 PAFRKGGGRSDR
-62 GSVSKDKVDKATG
+62 GRSSSKDKVDKATG

-107 RDDRQPTPAPKSTPA
+107 RDDRQPTPAPKPTPA
-122 PAPRDRDDRQPTPA
+122 PAPKERNDRQPAPA

-151 AAEKAAAAA
+151 AAEKA
-160 KVKALADSKAEAEAK
+160 L
-175 AVADSKAKAIA
+175 ADSKAKALA
-186 DKAKAKA
+186 DKAIRDQIESDRAAQLARDQKQL
-193 KAKADAEDLA
+193 AEDKLNAEKSKEA
-203 MAQAVLPKVGP
+203 MARLEG
-214 NPKMTTMPT
+214 
-223 VEEKLIRS
+223 
-231 IVDADIGSGVAE
+231 
-243 EKIGTQATTTT
+243 
-254 AVAPKPAPVVP
+254 KPV
-265 RALPTGE
+265 
-272 IPFSEPT
+272 
-279 KEEMDAFFA
+279 
-288 RRANNGPADQLASIY
+288 Y
-303 GPPGQVDPMYPG
+303 
-315 ATPYQVGPQMAS
+315 
-327 AMNQYGSRANNPQ
+327 
-340 TVSEILMAQQSL
+340 
-352 RSLTPPPPIQSMTK
+352 
-366 IARLGTN
+366 
-373 DAGLEGDET
+373 AGLDTRTDET

-402 LTSSPLAGTVVID
+402 LTSLPLAVTAGTA
-415 PKVVTDPKVD
+415 VTPVAPNPAQLTREPAPFTPPPPVAATNTVVD
-425 TPKNTGVAS
+425 TPGGIPSVAEP
-434 VVTNTKVATGK
+434 VDNTKVATGN

-463 PVVTNARGYGYFDP
+463 PVVTNAKGYGYFDP
-477 ITGLAVPPEKDEVN
+477 ITGLAVTPGKIQIN

-499 AAFASGGGAALDTNK
+499 AAFGSGGGAALDTNK

-528 KGLALEQ
+528 KGLELEQ
-535 NAISKIGT
+535 NAWSKFGT
-543 GLGVT
+543 GLGIT

-558 LAGFADPSFIR
+558 LAGAFDSGILGFAR
-569 KLGAP
+569 KLGRP
-574 AYVRP
+574 GYTRP

-598 ALGFAYG
+598 ALGYAYG
-605 TQDEIS
+605 TQDQVS
-611 QRRADAVR
+611 QRAADAVR
-619 AAAVPS
+619 AAAIPE
-625 GKRDSDR
+625 RNSDR
-632 NDNGPVAPTVPT
+632 DDNGPVAPTVPI

-654 ASSPFAPIPN
+654 AQQAFAPIPN
-664 PNYNPADPMSLA
+664 PDYNPADPMSLA
-676 YFTNPSYEELLAYR
+676 YLTNPSYEELLAYR
-690 NSGTTPARPFAKGGI
+690 NSGPTLGMLTGFTRQFAKGGI

-827 RINAAEGDAPKVL
+827 KINAAEGDAPKVL

-846 IEGRNRRG
+846 IEERNRRG

>member
-62 GSVSKDKVDKATG
+62 GSVSKDEVDKAKAKTSTKSAP
-75 AKSSGKSTG
+75 AKSTTKTVTNTG
-84 GSNKSGGPTGGRGSE
+84 SRGSE
-99 KSTPAPRD
+99 KSTPAPKD
-107 RDDRQPTPAPKSTPA
+107 RDDRQPTPAPKSTPTPK
-122 PAPRDRDDRQPTPA
+122 PATRGIVVPDSNDNDSGPT
-136 PKSTPAPAPRNDGPS
+136 

-160 KVKALADSKAEAEAK
+160 KVQALAD
-175 AVADSKAKAIA
+175 KAIRDQIESDRA
-186 DKAKAKA
+186 AQLARDQKQL
-193 KAKADAEDLA
+193 AEDKLNAEKSRAA
-203 MAQAVLPKVGP
+203 MARLEG
-214 NPKMTTMPT
+214 
-223 VEEKLIRS
+223 
-231 IVDADIGSGVAE
+231 
-243 EKIGTQATTTT
+243 
-254 AVAPKPAPVVP
+254 KPV
-265 RALPTGE
+265 
-272 IPFSEPT
+272 
-279 KEEMDAFFA
+279 
-288 RRANNGPADQLASIY
+288 Y
-303 GPPGQVDPMYPG
+303 
-315 ATPYQVGPQMAS
+315 
-327 AMNQYGSRANNPQ
+327 
-340 TVSEILMAQQSL
+340 
-352 RSLTPPPPIQSMTK
+352 
-366 IARLGTN
+366 
-373 DAGLEGDET
+373 AGLDTRTDET
-382 QTAPVFTPNIL
+382 PTAPVFTPNIM

-402 LTSSPLAGTVVID
+402 LTSSPLAGTAATTATTATTATPVTPVA
-415 PKVVTDPKVD
+415 PKD
-425 TPKNTGVAS
+425 TGVAA
-434 VVTNTKVATGK
+434 VKKNVLF
-445 YKPTID
+445 KPTID
-451 SKTGAVT
+451 PKTGAVT

-463 PVVTNARGYGYFDP
+463 PVVTNAKGYGYFDP
-477 ITGLAVPPEKDEVN
+477 ITGLAVTPWTDSIN

-499 AAFASGGGAALDTNK
+499 AALGSGGGAALDTNK

-528 KGLALEQ
+528 KGLELEQ
-535 NAISKIGT
+535 NAWSKFGT
-543 GLGVT
+543 GLGIT

-558 LAGFADPSFIR
+558 IAGFADSGILGFAR

-574 AYVRP
+574 GYVRP

-585 GQKLNKWWEADKN
+585 GQELNKWWEADKN

-619 AAAVPS
+619 AAAAAVPE
-625 GKRDSDR
+625 RNSD

-644 VTTPPTYTEN
+644 VTTPPNYTAN
-654 ASSPFAPIPN
+654 AQQAFAPIPN

-676 YFTNPSYEELLAYR
+676 YLTNPSYEELLAYR
-690 NSGTTPARPFAKGGI
+690 NSGTVPARPFAKGGI

-724 AVEGKMSERDA
+724 AVEGKMSERDS

>member
-1 MAMKKKP
+1 
-8 QGKFAAGK
+8 
-16 VEAPRKVTI
+16 
-25 NGETHYLVYVTP
+25 
-37 EEAKG
+37 
-42 LKKAGGSGQ
+42 
-51 AGPKGI
+51 
-57 PAFPR
+57 
-62 GSVSKDKVDKATG
+62 
-75 AKSSGKSTG
+75 
-84 GSNKSGGPTGGRGSE
+84 
-99 KSTPAPRD
+99 
-107 RDDRQPTPAPKSTPA
+107 
-122 PAPRDRDDRQPTPA
+122 
-136 PKSTPAPAPRNDGPS
+136 
-151 AAEKAAAAA
+151 
-160 KVKALADSKAEAEAK
+160 
-175 AVADSKAKAIA
+175 
-186 DKAKAKA
+186 
-193 KAKADAEDLA
+193 

-223 VEEKLIRS
+223 VEEKAAAAAKVQAL
-231 IVDADIGSGVAE
+231 ADSKAE
-243 EKIGTQATTTT
+243 AEAK
-254 AVAPKPAPVVP
+254 AVADSKAKALAAPVV
-265 RALPTGE
+265 
-272 IPFSEPT
+272 
-279 KEEMDAFFA
+279 
-288 RRANNGPADQLASIY
+288 
-303 GPPGQVDPMYPG
+303 
-315 ATPYQVGPQMAS
+315 
-327 AMNQYGSRANNPQ
+327 
-340 TVSEILMAQQSL
+340 
-352 RSLTPPPPIQSMTK
+352 
-366 IARLGTN
+366 
-373 DAGLEGDET
+373 
-382 QTAPVFTPNIL
+382 
-393 DAQTDDDLG
+393 
-402 LTSSPLAGTVVID
+402 
-415 PKVVTDPKVD
+415 
-425 TPKNTGVAS
+425 TPKDTNVAAVKTNVPFKGTMEDGVLL
-434 VVTNTKVATGK
+434 
-445 YKPTID
+445 
-451 SKTGAVT
+451 

-463 PVVTNARGYGYFDP
+463 PVVTNAKGYGYLDP
-477 ITGLAVPPEKDEVN
+477 LTGLAVTPWTDSIN

-499 AAFASGGGAALDTNK
+499 AAFGSGGGGALDTNK

-558 LAGFADPSFIR
+558 IAGFADPSFIR

-585 GQKLNKWWEADKN
+585 GQELNKWWEADKN

-619 AAAVPS
+619 AAAAAVP
-625 GKRDSDR
+625 KRDSDR

-676 YFTNPSYEELLAYR
+676 YLTNPSYEELLAYR

-724 AVEGKMSERDA
+724 AVEGKMSERDS

>member
-1 MAMKKKP
+1 MK
-8 QGKFAAGK
+8 
-16 VEAPRKVTI
+16 
-25 NGETHYLVYVTP
+25 
-37 EEAKG
+37 
-42 LKKAGGSGQ
+42 
-51 AGPKGI
+51 
-57 PAFPR
+57 
-62 GSVSKDKVDKATG
+62 
-75 AKSSGKSTG
+75 
-84 GSNKSGGPTGGRGSE
+84 
-99 KSTPAPRD
+99 
-107 RDDRQPTPAPKSTPA
+107 
-122 PAPRDRDDRQPTPA
+122 
-136 PKSTPAPAPRNDGPS
+136 DG
-151 AAEKAAAAA
+151 
-160 KVKALADSKAEAEAK
+160 
-175 AVADSKAKAIA
+175 
-186 DKAKAKA
+186 
-193 KAKADAEDLA
+193 
-203 MAQAVLPKVGP
+203 VL
-214 NPKMTTMPT
+214 
-223 VEEKLIRS
+223 L
-231 IVDADIGSGVAE
+231 
-243 EKIGTQATTTT
+243 
-254 AVAPKPAPVVP
+254 
-265 RALPTGE
+265 
-272 IPFSEPT
+272 
-279 KEEMDAFFA
+279 
-288 RRANNGPADQLASIY
+288 
-303 GPPGQVDPMYPG
+303 
-315 ATPYQVGPQMAS
+315 
-327 AMNQYGSRANNPQ
+327 
-340 TVSEILMAQQSL
+340 
-352 RSLTPPPPIQSMTK
+352 
-366 IARLGTN
+366 
-373 DAGLEGDET
+373 
-382 QTAPVFTPNIL
+382 
-393 DAQTDDDLG
+393 
-402 LTSSPLAGTVVID
+402 
-415 PKVVTDPKVD
+415 
-425 TPKNTGVAS
+425 
-434 VVTNTKVATGK
+434 
-445 YKPTID
+445 
-451 SKTGAVT
+451 

-463 PVVTNARGYGYFDP
+463 PVVTNAKGYGYLDP
-477 ITGLAVPPEKDEVN
+477 LTGLAVTPWTDSIN

-499 AAFASGGGAALDTNK
+499 AAFGSGGGGALDTNK

-528 KGLALEQ
+528 KGLELEQ
-535 NAISKIGT
+535 NAWSKFGT
-543 GLGVT
+543 GLGIT

-558 LAGFADPSFIR
+558 LAGFADSGILGFAR

-574 AYVRP
+574 GYVRP

-585 GQKLNKWWEADKN
+585 GQELNKWWEADKN

-619 AAAVPS
+619 AAAAAAAVPE
-625 GKRDSDR
+625 RNSD

-676 YFTNPSYEELLAYR
+676 YLTNPSYEELLAYR
-690 NSGTTPARPFAKGGI
+690 NSGTVPARPFAKGGI

-724 AVEGKMSERDA
+724 AVEGKMSERDS

>member
-1 MAMKKKP
+1 M
-8 QGKFAAGK
+8 
-16 VEAPRKVTI
+16 
-25 NGETHYLVYVTP
+25 
-37 EEAKG
+37 
-42 LKKAGGSGQ
+42 
-51 AGPKGI
+51 
-57 PAFPR
+57 
-62 GSVSKDKVDKATG
+62 
-75 AKSSGKSTG
+75 
-84 GSNKSGGPTGGRGSE
+84 
-99 KSTPAPRD
+99 
-107 RDDRQPTPAPKSTPA
+107 
-122 PAPRDRDDRQPTPA
+122 
-136 PKSTPAPAPRNDGPS
+136 
-151 AAEKAAAAA
+151 
-160 KVKALADSKAEAEAK
+160 
-175 AVADSKAKAIA
+175 
-186 DKAKAKA
+186 
-193 KAKADAEDLA
+193 
-203 MAQAVLPKVGP
+203 LPKVV
-214 NPKMTTMPT
+214 TTP
-223 VEEKLIRS
+223 
-231 IVDADIGSGVAE
+231 VA
-243 EKIGTQATTTT
+243 
-254 AVAPKPAPVVP
+254 
-265 RALPTGE
+265 
-272 IPFSEPT
+272 
-279 KEEMDAFFA
+279 
-288 RRANNGPADQLASIY
+288 
-303 GPPGQVDPMYPG
+303 
-315 ATPYQVGPQMAS
+315 
-327 AMNQYGSRANNPQ
+327 
-340 TVSEILMAQQSL
+340 
-352 RSLTPPPPIQSMTK
+352 
-366 IARLGTN
+366 TN
-373 DAGLEGDET
+373 
-382 QTAPVFTPNIL
+382 
-393 DAQTDDDLG
+393 
-402 LTSSPLAGTVVID
+402 TVVA
-415 PKVVTDPKVD
+415 VVTDPKKD
-425 TPKNTGVAS
+425 TGVAA
-434 VVTNTKVATGK
+434 VKTNVPFKGTMKDGVL
-445 YKPTID
+445 
-451 SKTGAVT
+451 V

-463 PVVTNARGYGYFDP
+463 PVVTNAKGYGYLDP
-477 ITGLAVPPEKDEVN
+477 LTGLAVTPWTDSIN

-499 AAFASGGGAALDTNK
+499 AAFGSGGGAALDTNK

-558 LAGFADPSFIR
+558 IAGFADSGILGFAR

-585 GQKLNKWWEADKN
+585 GQELNKWWEADKN

-619 AAAVPS
+619 AAAAAAAVPE
-625 GKRDSDR
+625 RNSD

-644 VTTPPTYTEN
+644 VTTPPNYTAN
-654 ASSPFAPIPN
+654 AQQAFAPIPN
-664 PNYNPADPMSLA
+664 PNYNPADPMSMA
-676 YFTNPSYEELLAYR
+676 YLTNPSYEELLAYR
-690 NSGTTPARPFAKGGI
+690 NSGTVPARPFAKGGI

>member
-1 MAMKKKP
+1 
-8 QGKFAAGK
+8 
-16 VEAPRKVTI
+16 VDS
-25 NGETHYLVYVTP
+25 
-37 EEAKG
+37 
-42 LKKAGGSGQ
+42 KA
-51 AGPKGI
+51 
-57 PAFPR
+57 
-62 GSVSKDKVDKATG
+62 
-75 AKSSGKSTG
+75 
-84 GSNKSGGPTGGRGSE
+84 
-99 KSTPAPRD
+99 
-107 RDDRQPTPAPKSTPA
+107 
-122 PAPRDRDDRQPTPA
+122 
-136 PKSTPAPAPRNDGPS
+136 
-151 AAEKAAAAA
+151 
-160 KVKALADSKAEAEAK
+160 KAEAEAK
-175 AVADSKAKAIA
+175 A
-186 DKAKAKA
+186 
-193 KAKADAEDLA
+193 LA
-203 MAQAVLPKVGP
+203 APV
-214 NPKMTTMPT
+214 
-223 VEEKLIRS
+223 
-231 IVDADIGSGVAE
+231 
-243 EKIGTQATTTT
+243 
-254 AVAPKPAPVVP
+254 VAPK
-265 RALPTGE
+265 
-272 IPFSEPT
+272 
-279 KEEMDAFFA
+279 D
-288 RRANNGPADQLASIY
+288 
-303 GPPGQVDPMYPG
+303 
-315 ATPYQVGPQMAS
+315 
-327 AMNQYGSRANNPQ
+327 
-340 TVSEILMAQQSL
+340 
-352 RSLTPPPPIQSMTK
+352 
-366 IARLGTN
+366 
-373 DAGLEGDET
+373 
-382 QTAPVFTPNIL
+382 
-393 DAQTDDDLG
+393 
-402 LTSSPLAGTVVID
+402 
-415 PKVVTDPKVD
+415 
-425 TPKNTGVAS
+425 TGVAA
-434 VVTNTKVATGK
+434 V
-445 YKPTID
+445 
-451 SKTGAVT
+451 KTEVPFKGTMKDGVLV

-463 PVVTNARGYGYFDP
+463 PVVTNKKGYGYLDP
-477 ITGLAVPPEKDEVN
+477 LTGLAVTPWTDSIN

-499 AAFASGGGAALDTNK
+499 AAFGSGGGAALDTNK

-528 KGLALEQ
+528 KGLELEQ

-558 LAGFADPSFIR
+558 IAGFADSGILGFAR
-569 KLGAP
+569 KLGTP
-574 AYVRP
+574 AYTRP

-585 GQKLNKWWEADKN
+585 GQELNKWWEADKN

-611 QRRADAVR
+611 QRRAKAKEDAAF
-619 AAAVPS
+619 AAANS
-625 GKRDSDR
+625 QNNDND

-676 YFTNPSYEELLAYR
+676 YLTNPSYEELLAYR

-724 AVEGKMSERDA
+724 AVEGKMSERDS

>member
-1 MAMKKKP
+1 MAMKKRP
-8 QGKFAAGK
+8 QGKFVAGK
-16 VEAPRKVTI
+16 VEAPRKITI
-25 NGETHYLVYVTP
+25 RGETHYLVYVTP

-42 LKKAGGSGQ
+42 LKKAGGTGE

-57 PAFPR
+57 PAFRKGGGRSDR
-62 GSVSKDKVDKATG
+62 G
-75 AKSSGKSTG
+75 KSSPAPK
-84 GSNKSGGPTGGRGSE
+84 E
-99 KSTPAPRD
+99 KKPSPAPKPAPRD

-122 PAPRDRDDRQPTPA
+122 PAPKDRDDRQPTPA
-136 PKSTPAPAPRNDGPS
+136 PAPKTLTRSITAPAPPPKDDGPS
-151 AAEKAAAAA
+151 AAEKKVSAYTQFILDKEIAKNADAKAKSLADATAKSDAA
-160 KVKALADSKAEAEAK
+160 KAKARVQSLADAKERAKAFADAKAKSLADAKAKAKAEAEAK
-175 AVADSKAKAIA
+175 VKALVTTPVV
-186 DKAKAKA
+186 D
-193 KAKADAEDLA
+193 
-203 MAQAVLPKVGP
+203 PKGD
-214 NPKMTTMPT
+214 TT
-223 VEEKLIRS
+223 
-231 IVDADIGSGVAE
+231 GGVAGV
-243 EKIGTQATTTT
+243 KTNVPFKGTM
-254 AVAPKPAPVVP
+254 K
-265 RALPTGE
+265 
-272 IPFSEPT
+272 
-279 KEEMDAFFA
+279 D
-288 RRANNGPADQLASIY
+288 
-303 GPPGQVDPMYPG
+303 
-315 ATPYQVGPQMAS
+315 
-327 AMNQYGSRANNPQ
+327 
-340 TVSEILMAQQSL
+340 
-352 RSLTPPPPIQSMTK
+352 
-366 IARLGTN
+366 
-373 DAGLEGDET
+373 
-382 QTAPVFTPNIL
+382 
-393 DAQTDDDLG
+393 
-402 LTSSPLAGTVVID
+402 
-415 PKVVTDPKVD
+415 
-425 TPKNTGVAS
+425 GVL
-434 VVTNTKVATGK
+434 V
-445 YKPTID
+445 
-451 SKTGAVT
+451 

-463 PVVTNARGYGYFDP
+463 PVVTNKKGYGYLDP
-477 ITGLAVPPEKDEVN
+477 LTGLAVTPWTDSIN

-499 AAFASGGGAALDTNK
+499 AAFGSGGGAALDTNK

-558 LAGFADPSFIR
+558 IAGLVDPSFIR
-569 KLGAP
+569 KLGTP
-574 AYVRP
+574 AYTRP

-585 GQKLNKWWEADKN
+585 GQELNKWWEADKN

-619 AAAVPS
+619 AAAAAAAVPE
-625 GKRDSDR
+625 RNSD

-644 VTTPPTYTEN
+644 VTTPPTYTAN
-654 ASSPFAPIPN
+654 AQQAFMPIPN
-664 PNYNPADPMSLA
+664 PDYNPADPMSLA
-676 YFTNPSYEELLAYR
+676 YLTNPSYEELLAYR
-690 NSGTTPARPFAKGGI
+690 NSGPTLGMLTGFTRQFAKGGI

>member
-75 AKSSGKSTG
+75 AKPK
-84 GSNKSGGPTGGRGSE
+84 
-99 KSTPAPRD
+99 PAPAPKE
-107 RDDRQPTPAPKSTPA
+107 RDDRQPVAKPKPA
-122 PAPRDRDDRQPTPA
+122 PAPKERDDRQPVA
-136 PKSTPAPAPRNDGPS
+136 KPKPAPAPKERDDRQPVAKPKPAPAPPPKDDGPS

-160 KVKALADSKAEAEAK
+160 KAAAGVKALAD
-175 AVADSKAKAIA
+175 KAIRDQIESDRA
-186 DKAKAKA
+186 AQLARDQKQL
-193 KAKADAEDLA
+193 AEDKLNAEKSKEA
-203 MAQAVLPKVGP
+203 MA
-214 NPKMTTMPT
+214 
-223 VEEKLIRS
+223 R
-231 IVDADIGSGVAE
+231 
-243 EKIGTQATTTT
+243 
-254 AVAPKPAPVVP
+254 
-265 RALPTGE
+265 
-272 IPFSEPT
+272 
-279 KEEMDAFFA
+279 
-288 RRANNGPADQLASIY
+288 
-303 GPPGQVDPMYPG
+303 
-315 ATPYQVGPQMAS
+315 
-327 AMNQYGSRANNPQ
+327 
-340 TVSEILMAQQSL
+340 
-352 RSLTPPPPIQSMTK
+352 
-366 IARLGTN
+366 
-373 DAGLEGDET
+373 LEGKPVYAELKTKTDAT

-402 LTSSPLAGTVVID
+402 LTSSPLAGTAATAVT
-415 PKVVTDPKVD
+415 PVTDPKVD
-425 TPKNTGVAS
+425 TTGGVAG
-434 VVTNTKVATGK
+434 VKTNVPFKGTMKDGVLL
-445 YKPTID
+445 
-451 SKTGAVT
+451 

-463 PVVTNARGYGYFDP
+463 PVVTNKRGYGYLDP
-477 ITGLAVPPEKDEVN
+477 ITGLAVTPGIDQIN

-543 GLGVT
+543 RLGVT

-558 LAGFADPSFIR
+558 IAGFADSGILGFAR

-574 AYVRP
+574 GYVRP

-585 GQKLNKWWEADKN
+585 GQELNKWWEADKN

-611 QRRADAVR
+611 QRRAKAKEDAAS
-619 AAAVPS
+619 AAANS
-625 GKRDSDR
+625 QNSD

-654 ASSPFAPIPN
+654 AQQAFAPIPN
-664 PNYNPADPMSLA
+664 PNYNPADPMSMA
-676 YFTNPSYEELLAYR
+676 YLTNPSYEELLAYR
-690 NSGTTPARPFAKGGI
+690 NSGTVPARPFAKGGI

>member
-1 MAMKKKP
+1 MDMKKKP
-8 QGKFAAGK
+8 QGKFVAGK
-16 VEAPRKVTI
+16 VEAPRKITI
-25 NGETHYLVYVTP
+25 RGETHYLVYVTP
-37 EEAKG
+37 EEAKD
-42 LKKAGGSGQ
+42 LKKAGGSGE

-57 PAFPR
+57 PAFRKGGGRSDR
-62 GSVSKDKVDKATG
+62 GRSSSKDKVDKATG

-84 GSNKSGGPTGGRGSE
+84 GSNKSGGPTEGRGSE

-122 PAPRDRDDRQPTPA
+122 PAPRDRDDRQPVA
-136 PKSTPAPAPRNDGPS
+136 KPAPAPKTLTRSITAPAPPPKNDGPS

-160 KVKALADSKAEAEAK
+160 RVQSLADAKERAKAFADAKAKAEAEAQALK
-175 AVADSKAKAIA
+175 STPKPATRSIVVPNSNADSKAKAAA
-186 DKAKAKA
+186 D

-214 NPKMTTMPT
+214 NPKMTTI
-223 VEEKLIRS
+223 K
-231 IVDADIGSGVAE
+231 DA
-243 EKIGTQATTTT
+243 AT
-254 AVAPKPAPVVP
+254 VAPP
-265 RALPTGE
+265 
-272 IPFSEPT
+272 
-279 KEEMDAFFA
+279 
-288 RRANNGPADQLASIY
+288 
-303 GPPGQVDPMYPG
+303 
-315 ATPYQVGPQMAS
+315 
-327 AMNQYGSRANNPQ
+327 
-340 TVSEILMAQQSL
+340 
-352 RSLTPPPPIQSMTK
+352 
-366 IARLGTN
+366 
-373 DAGLEGDET
+373 
-382 QTAPVFTPNIL
+382 
-393 DAQTDDDLG
+393 
-402 LTSSPLAGTVVID
+402 
-415 PKVVTDPKVD
+415 
-425 TPKNTGVAS
+425 

-445 YKPTID
+445 YTPTINPE
-451 SKTGAVT
+451 TGAVT

-463 PVVTNARGYGYFDP
+463 PVVTNARGYGYLDP
-477 ITGLAVPPEKDEVN
+477 ITGLAVPPGIDEVN

-499 AAFASGGGAALDTNK
+499 AALGSGGGAALDTNK

-528 KGLALEQ
+528 KGLELEQ
-535 NAISKIGT
+535 NAWSKLGT
-543 GLGVT
+543 GLGIT
-548 PLGSG
+548 PRGSG

-558 LAGFADPSFIR
+558 LAKAFDSGILGFAR
-569 KLGAP
+569 KLDRPSYTRP
-574 AYVRP
+574 A
-579 DSSIAP
+579 SSIAP

-605 TQDEIS
+605 TQDQVS
-611 QRRADAVR
+611 QRAADAVR
-619 AAAVPS
+619 AAAILERTRSQQQEGDNV
-625 GKRDSDR
+625 
-632 NDNGPVAPTVPT
+632 NGPVAPIVPI

-676 YFTNPSYEELLAYR
+676 YLTNPSYEELLAYR

>member
-1 MAMKKKP
+1 
-8 QGKFAAGK
+8 
-16 VEAPRKVTI
+16 
-25 NGETHYLVYVTP
+25 
-37 EEAKG
+37 
-42 LKKAGGSGQ
+42 
-51 AGPKGI
+51 
-57 PAFPR
+57 
-62 GSVSKDKVDKATG
+62 
-75 AKSSGKSTG
+75 
-84 GSNKSGGPTGGRGSE
+84 
-99 KSTPAPRD
+99 
-107 RDDRQPTPAPKSTPA
+107 
-122 PAPRDRDDRQPTPA
+122 
-136 PKSTPAPAPRNDGPS
+136 
-151 AAEKAAAAA
+151 
-160 KVKALADSKAEAEAK
+160 
-175 AVADSKAKAIA
+175 
-186 DKAKAKA
+186 
-193 KAKADAEDLA
+193 

-214 NPKMTTMPT
+214 NPNMTTMPT
-223 VEEKLIRS
+223 V
-231 IVDADIGSGVAE
+231 VDADIGSGVAE
-243 EKIGTQATTTT
+243 EKIGTQATTAT
-254 AVAPKPAPVVP
+254 AVAPNPAQLTREPAPFTPPTVVATNTVAPVAPNPAQLTREPAPFTPPPVAAPVV
-265 RALPTGE
+265 
-272 IPFSEPT
+272 
-279 KEEMDAFFA
+279 
-288 RRANNGPADQLASIY
+288 
-303 GPPGQVDPMYPG
+303 
-315 ATPYQVGPQMAS
+315 
-327 AMNQYGSRANNPQ
+327 
-340 TVSEILMAQQSL
+340 
-352 RSLTPPPPIQSMTK
+352 
-366 IARLGTN
+366 
-373 DAGLEGDET
+373 
-382 QTAPVFTPNIL
+382 APVATN
-393 DAQTDDDLG
+393 
-402 LTSSPLAGTVVID
+402 TVVAD
-415 PKVVTDPKVD
+415 PKVTDPKVTDPKVD
-425 TPKNTGVAS
+425 TTGGIAGVK
-434 VVTNTKVATGK
+434 TNVLF
-445 YKPTID
+445 KPTID

-477 ITGLAVPPEKDEVN
+477 ITGLAVTPAKDEKN

-528 KGLALEQ
+528 KGLELEQ
-535 NAISKIGT
+535 SGWSKFGT
-543 GLGVT
+543 GLGIT

-558 LAGFADPSFIR
+558 LAGAVDSGILGFAR
-569 KLGAP
+569 KLGRP
-574 AYVRP
+574 SYTRP

-605 TQDEIS
+605 TQDQVS
-611 QRRADAVR
+611 QRAADAVR
-619 AAAVPS
+619 AAAILERTRSQQQEGDNV
-625 GKRDSDR
+625 
-632 NDNGPVAPTVPT
+632 NGPVAPTVPI

-676 YFTNPSYEELLAYR
+676 YLTNPSYEELLAYR

-715 KTIISDAIR
+715 KTIISDAIM

-846 IEGRNRRG
+846 IEERNRRG

>member
-107 RDDRQPTPAPKSTPA
+107 RDDRQPTPAPRPTPA
-122 PAPRDRDDRQPTPA
+122 PAPRDRDDRPPVTRPA
-136 PKSTPAPAPRNDGPS
+136 PPPPPRDDGPS
-151 AAEKAAAAA
+151 AA
-160 KVKALADSKAEAEAK
+160 
-175 AVADSKAKAIA
+175 
-186 DKAKAKA
+186 
-193 KAKADAEDLA
+193 
-203 MAQAVLPKVGP
+203 
-214 NPKMTTMPT
+214 
-223 VEEKLIRS
+223 
-231 IVDADIGSGVAE
+231 
-243 EKIGTQATTTT
+243 
-254 AVAPKPAPVVP
+254 
-265 RALPTGE
+265 
-272 IPFSEPT
+272 
-279 KEEMDAFFA
+279 
-288 RRANNGPADQLASIY
+288 ASIY

-528 KGLALEQ
+528 KGLELEQ
-535 NAISKIGT
+535 SGWSKFGT
-543 GLGVT
+543 GLGIT

-558 LAGFADPSFIR
+558 LAGAVDSGILGFAR
-569 KLGAP
+569 KLGRP
-574 AYVRP
+574 SYTRP

-598 ALGFAYG
+598 ALGYAYG
-605 TQDEIS
+605 TQDKVS
-611 QRRADAVR
+611 QRAADAVR
-619 AAAVPS
+619 AAAVPER
-625 GKRDSDR
+625 KSD
-632 NDNGPVAPTVPT
+632 NIDNEPVAPTVPI

-676 YFTNPSYEELLAYR
+676 YLTNPSYEELLAYR

>member
-1 MAMKKKP
+1 VVP
-8 QGKFAAGK
+8 
-16 VEAPRKVTI
+16 
-25 NGETHYLVYVTP
+25 
-37 EEAKG
+37 
-42 LKKAGGSGQ
+42 
-51 AGPKGI
+51 
-57 PAFPR
+57 
-62 GSVSKDKVDKATG
+62 D
-75 AKSSGKSTG
+75 
-84 GSNKSGGPTGGRGSE
+84 SNDNDNGPTAG
-99 KSTPAPRD
+99 
-107 RDDRQPTPAPKSTPA
+107 
-122 PAPRDRDDRQPTPA
+122 
-136 PKSTPAPAPRNDGPS
+136 
-151 AAEKAAAAA
+151 
-160 KVKALADSKAEAEAK
+160 VKALAD
-175 AVADSKAKAIA
+175 KAIR
-186 DKAKAKA
+186 DQIES
-193 KAKADAEDLA
+193 D
-203 MAQAVLPKVGP
+203 
-214 NPKMTTMPT
+214 
-223 VEEKLIRS
+223 
-231 IVDADIGSGVAE
+231 
-243 EKIGTQATTTT
+243 
-254 AVAPKPAPVVP
+254 
-265 RALPTGE
+265 RA
-272 IPFSEPT
+272 
-279 KEEMDAFFA
+279 A
-288 RRANNGPADQLASIY
+288 QLARDQKLLSEKNA
-303 GPPGQVDPMYPG
+303 DRL
-315 ATPYQVGPQMAS
+315 ADLL
-327 AMNQYGSRANNPQ
+327 ANP
-340 TVSEILMAQQSL
+340 VY
-352 RSLTPPPPIQSMTK
+352 
-366 IARLGTN
+366 
-373 DAGLEGDET
+373 AGLDTRTDET

-402 LTSSPLAGTVVID
+402 LTSSPLAGTAAPAVTPVAPAVTNTVVA
-415 PKVVTDPKVD
+415 PPVVNTGGVTSVVAPPVTPPVVTDG
-425 TPKNTGVAS
+425 GVAS
-434 VVTNTKVATGK
+434 VVTPPVADTKVATGN
-445 YKPTID
+445 YEPTVD
-451 SKTGAVT
+451 PKTGEVT

-463 PVVTNARGYGYFDP
+463 PVVTNAKGYGYFDP
-477 ITGLAVPPEKDEVN
+477 ITGLAVTPWTDSIN

-499 AAFASGGGAALDTNK
+499 AAFGSGGGAALDTNK

-528 KGLALEQ
+528 KGLELEQ

-558 LAGFADPSFIR
+558 IAGFADSGILGFAR

-574 AYVRP
+574 GYVRP

-585 GQKLNKWWEADKN
+585 GQELNKWWEADKN

-605 TQDEIS
+605 TQDKVS
-611 QRRADAVR
+611 QRAADAVR
-619 AAAVPS
+619 AAAVPE
-625 GKRDSDR
+625 RNSD

-676 YFTNPSYEELLAYR
+676 YLTNPSYEELLAYR
-690 NSGTTPARPFAKGGI
+690 NSGTVPARPFAKGGI

-715 KTIISDAIR
+715 KTIISDAIM

-761 EYADTRE
+761 EYSDTRE

-817 IEKAYPGLLD
+817 IEEAYPGLLD
-827 RINAAEGDAPKVL
+827 KINAAEGDAPKVL

-846 IEGRNRRG
+846 IEERNRRG

>member
-1 MAMKKKP
+1 MDMKKKP
-8 QGKFAAGK
+8 QGKFVAGK
-16 VEAPRKVTI
+16 VEAPRKITI
-25 NGETHYLVYVTP
+25 RGETHYLVYVTP
-37 EEAKG
+37 EEAKD
-42 LKKAGGSGQ
+42 LKKAGGSGE

-57 PAFPR
+57 PAFRKGGGRSDR
-62 GSVSKDKVDKATG
+62 GRSSSKDKVDKATDKDKVDKATD
-75 AKSSGKSTG
+75 AKSSDKSTG

-122 PAPRDRDDRQPTPA
+122 PAPRDRDDRQPAPA
-136 PKSTPAPAPRNDGPS
+136 PKST
-151 AAEKAAAAA
+151 
-160 KVKALADSKAEAEAK
+160 
-175 AVADSKAKAIA
+175 
-186 DKAKAKA
+186 
-193 KAKADAEDLA
+193 
-203 MAQAVLPKVGP
+203 
-214 NPKMTTMPT
+214 
-223 VEEKLIRS
+223 
-231 IVDADIGSGVAE
+231 
-243 EKIGTQATTTT
+243 
-254 AVAPKPAPVVP
+254 PKPAPVVP
-265 RALPTGE
+265 
-272 IPFSEPT
+272 S
-279 KEEMDAFFA
+279 
-288 RRANNGPADQLASIY
+288 
-303 GPPGQVDPMYPG
+303 GQTQ
-315 ATPYQVGPQMAS
+315 AQS
-327 AMNQYGSRANNPQ
+327 AMNQYGSRANDPQ

-352 RSLTPPPPIQSMTK
+352 RSLTPPPPIQSMTQ
-366 IARLGTN
+366 IAELGPAIPGAVTT
-373 DAGLEGDET
+373 DAGQQPYSISSLV
-382 QTAPVFTPNIL
+382 APT
-393 DAQTDDDLG
+393 
-402 LTSSPLAGTVVID
+402 SPLSDLEFDEDYQDAKSQLEAAGYVVDENGIVKTTTGKSVGPLSEVVNFGRANPGSGGPAGVSTAAPGTVA
-415 PKVVTDPKVD
+415 PPVVKTS
-425 TPKNTGVAS
+425 GVAS
-434 VVTNTKVATGK
+434 VVAPTVAPPVTNTKVATGN
-445 YKPTID
+445 YEPTID
-451 SKTGAVT
+451 PKTGEVT

-463 PVVTNARGYGYFDP
+463 PVVTNAKGYGYFDP
-477 ITGLAVPPEKDEVN
+477 ITGLAVTPWTDSIN

-499 AAFASGGGAALDTNK
+499 AALGSGGGAALDTNK

>member
-1 MAMKKKP
+1 LRI
-8 QGKFAAGK
+8 
-16 VEAPRKVTI
+16 PR
-25 NGETHYLVYVTP
+25 
-37 EEAKG
+37 
-42 LKKAGGSGQ
+42 
-51 AGPKGI
+51 PKLLPI
-57 PAFPR
+57 
-62 GSVSKDKVDKATG
+62 K
-75 AKSSGKSTG
+75 
-84 GSNKSGGPTGGRGSE
+84 
-99 KSTPAPRD
+99 
-107 RDDRQPTPAPKSTPA
+107 
-122 PAPRDRDDRQPTPA
+122 
-136 PKSTPAPAPRNDGPS
+136 
-151 AAEKAAAAA
+151 
-160 KVKALADSKAEAEAK
+160 L
-175 AVADSKAKAIA
+175 
-186 DKAKAKA
+186 

-214 NPKMTTMPT
+214 NPNMTTMPT

-243 EKIGTQATTTT
+243 EKIGTQATTAT
-254 AVAPKPAPVVP
+254 AVAPNPAPKDRDDRQPTPTPTSKPATRGIVVP
-265 RALPTGE
+265 DSKAKANGNVLDPNIGTLDPSSFSVDTNEGMYVSADR
-272 IPFSEPT
+272 PFT
-279 KEEMDAFFA
+279 TD
-288 RRANNGPADQLASIY
+288 
-303 GPPGQVDPMYPG
+303 
-315 ATPYQVGPQMAS
+315 
-327 AMNQYGSRANNPQ
+327 
-340 TVSEILMAQQSL
+340 
-352 RSLTPPPPIQSMTK
+352 MTK
-366 IARLGTN
+366 YL
-373 DAGLEGDET
+373 LEAYNYPAVSFDRYGDTTDFNIQEP
-382 QTAPVFTPNIL
+382 APFTPAPKVVTTPVA
-393 DAQTDDDLG
+393 D
-402 LTSSPLAGTVVID
+402 PKVID
-415 PKVVTDPKVD
+415 PKVVTDPKKD
-425 TPKNTGVAS
+425 TGVAA
-434 VVTNTKVATGK
+434 VKTNVPFKGTMKDGVL
-445 YKPTID
+445 
-451 SKTGAVT
+451 V

-463 PVVTNARGYGYFDP
+463 PVVTNKKGYGYLDP
-477 ITGLAVPPEKDEVN
+477 LTGLAVTPWTDSIN

-499 AAFASGGGAALDTNK
+499 AAFGSGGGAALDTNK

-558 LAGFADPSFIR
+558 IAGLADPSFIR
-569 KLGAP
+569 KLGTP
-574 AYVRP
+574 AYTRP

-585 GQKLNKWWEADKN
+585 GQELNKWWEADKN

-619 AAAVPS
+619 AAAAAAAVPE
-625 GKRDSDR
+625 RNSD
-632 NDNGPVAPTVPT
+632 NDNGPVAPTVPI
-644 VTTPPTYTEN
+644 VTTPPNYTAN
-654 ASSPFAPIPN
+654 AQQAFAPIPN
-664 PNYNPADPMSLA
+664 PNYNPADPMSMA
-676 YFTNPSYEELLAYR
+676 YLTNPSYEELLAYR
-690 NSGTTPARPFAKGGI
+690 NSGTVPARPFAKGGI